1 MKKHLLIAIS
11 IFTFIL
17 LAACSN
23 TETTTTASKSAEP
36 EPEQEQEV
44 TVLKVGASSVPH
56 AEVLEYLAP
65 DLEKEGVK
73 LEIIT
78 GNDGIQ
84 TNQLTADGELD
95 FNYFQHIPYM
105 EQVNSE
111 AGLNLV
117 NVAGIHIEPFGV
129 YSKTISDIQDL
140 PQGAKVAVP
149 KDVVNFSRAL
159 LLFQENGIIKLD
171 ANKNGDFTIEDI
183 LENDKE
189 IEFIGV
195 DGALLNRSL
204 DDVDAAAINTNYALE
219 GGFNPVEDALIIE
232 DANSPYVNIISA
244 LPERKDDQAIQTV
257 VKWLTSEKARAFLE
271 SEYGGAVV
279 PAF

>member
-23 TETTTTASKSAEP
+23 TETTTTASTSTDSKE
-36 EPEQEQEV
+36 EQEV

-65 DLEKEGVK
+65 DLEKDGVK

-84 TNQLTADGELD
+84 TNQLTAEGELD
-95 FNYFQHIPYM
+95 FNYFQHVPYM
-105 EQVNSE
+105 EQINKE

-129 YSKTISDIQDL
+129 YSKTITDINDL

-159 LLFQENGIIKLD
+159 LLFDENGIIKLD
-171 ANKNGDFTIEDI
+171 TNKEGDYTVEDI
-183 LENDKE
+183 VENDKE
-189 IEFIGV
+189 LEFIAV
-195 DGALLNRSL
+195 DAALLNRSL
-204 DDVDAAAINTNYALE
+204 DDVDVAAINTNYALE
-219 GGFNPVEDALIIE
+219 GGFNPLEDALIIE

-244 LPERKDDQAIQTV
+244 LPERKDDEAIQTV
-257 VKWLTSEKARAFLE
+257 VKWLTSEKAKEFFE
-271 SEYGGAVV
+271 SEYEGAVV
-279 PAF
+279 PVF

>member
-23 TETTTTASKSAEP
+23 TETTTTASTSTDSKE
-36 EPEQEQEV
+36 EQEV

-65 DLEKEGVK
+65 DLEKDGVK

-84 TNQLTADGELD
+84 TNQLTAEGELD
-95 FNYFQHIPYM
+95 FNYFQHVPYM
-105 EQVNSE
+105 EQINKE

-129 YSKTISDIQDL
+129 YSKTITDINDL

-159 LLFQENGIIKLD
+159 LLFDENGIIKLD
-171 ANKNGDFTIEDI
+171 PNKEGDFTVEDI
-183 LENDKE
+183 VENDKE
-189 IEFIGV
+189 LEFIAV
-195 DGALLNRSL
+195 DAALLNRSL
-204 DDVDAAAINTNYALE
+204 DDVDVAAINTNYSLE
-219 GGFNPVEDALIIE
+219 GGFNPLEDALIIE

-244 LPERKDDQAIQTV
+244 LPERKDDEAIQTV
-257 VKWLTSEKARAFLE
+257 VKWLTSEKAKEFFE
-271 SEYGGAVV
+271 SEYEGAVV
-279 PAF
+279 PVF